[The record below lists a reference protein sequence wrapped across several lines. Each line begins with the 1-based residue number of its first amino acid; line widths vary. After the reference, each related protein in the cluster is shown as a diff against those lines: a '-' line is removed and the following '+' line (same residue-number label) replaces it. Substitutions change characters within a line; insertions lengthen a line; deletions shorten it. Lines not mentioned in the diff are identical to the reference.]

1 MRVTRIRDAIAAA
14 LIVAASGMAAPIVKS
29 VIASQVEIPTTIS
42 VGPGAAGAHVVRA
55 QILLAC
61 ARYSPG
67 EIDGRFGDDLGTAIR
82 GYQDNHA
89 LKITGVID
97 AEMWKLLD
105 AHSRPL
111 LILYTITA
119 ADVKG
124 PFAPLPTDIA
134 DMAKLK
140 WMGYATPEEG
150 LGEKFHMSPKLLAEL
165 NPGKKLDT
173 AGEQISVA
181 NIERSPLRRA
191 SRVVVSKSKRTVTAF
206 GIGDKFLAQYP
217 ATIGDSHNP
226 LPIGDWKI
234 TSVVHDPWFNWDPVH
249 YWNVDAGE
257 ATEKLPP
264 GPRNPV
270 GLVWMGLS
278 KPHYGIHGTP
288 DPGHVRHGESY
299 GCVRLT
305 NWDAV
310 DLSHMVFKGTPVIL
324 EE

>member
-1 MRVTRIRDAIAAA
+1 MRVTRVREAIAAA
-14 LIVAASGMAAPIVKS
+14 LVLAASSIAAPIVKG
-29 VIASQVEIPTTIS
+29 VIATQVELPTTVS
-42 VGPGAAGAHVVRA
+42 VGPGASGARVIRA

-82 GYQDNHA
+82 GYQENHA
-89 LKITGVID
+89 LKVTGVID

-105 AHSRPL
+105 AHSGPL
-111 LILYTITA
+111 LVSYTITA
-119 ADVKG
+119 ADEKG
-124 PFAPLPTDIA
+124 PFEPMPTDIA

-140 WMGYATPEEG
+140 WMGYASPEEG

-165 NPGKKLDT
+165 NPGRKLDT

-181 NIERSPLRRA
+181 NIERSPVRRA

-206 GIGDKFLAQYP
+206 GIGDKVLAQYP
-217 ATIGDSHNP
+217 ASIGDSHNP
-226 LPIGDWKI
+226 LPIGNLRI

-249 YWNVDAGE
+249 YWNVDPKD

-288 DPGHVRHGESY
+288 DPGHIRHGESY